1 MICNDG
7 KSCGFSIAQIIH
19 ETVSHKQKTE
29 MKIQKLIVENF
40 RGLKGNQNIID
51 FDNSNIIFLIGQ
63 NNVGKSSFLKAY
75 EFFINP
81 SKKALREDFHNYNT
95 ENPII
100 ITGEFLKEEVD
111 EEDANLNAEPDWI
124 NRWVD
129 ENSKVKVRKTWDT
142 INQKFTKQ
150 TFDPETNEWVS
161 NGFGGLHQKLTK
173 YTPEPIVISAM
184 ENESSLEDKV
194 NKLIQDDFIK
204 KVKEDYPEQ
213 YQTIINQITDLQ
225 QRITGNETVEGFN
238 QDLNTNF
245 QKVFANLTLKIEPK
259 EETNLKVEDAFKKN
273 HSISVQREGIER
285 RETFIQ
291 NGHGVIRQVL
301 FNFLTFLKRN
311 SETLRKEYIIL
322 FEEPELYLHP
332 KVAFNLRKTL
342 YDLADNSPYEI
353 LCATH
358 SPLMIDISKPHSSL
372 VRITKDNNEETKTF
386 QIGHNVFHR
395 DEERKHRV
403 QMINRFNP
411 HICESFYSDKVLL
424 VEGDTETIVYRDI
437 LNRLFPEEEIFVL
450 NTGSKNNIPFFQEIL
465 TNFNIEHYVIHDTD
479 TRLNANGNQ
488 NSAWTLNQRI
498 SEKIDLANEQS
509 ENLAR
514 RYVHVT
520 NFETAHN
527 INLTGK
533 DKPIKAYEFVSN
545 LTMDSD
551 ASCLNWLKDIIGNK
565 EILHNQEFIENTE
578 PI

>member
-1 MICNDG
+1 
-7 KSCGFSIAQIIH
+7 
-19 ETVSHKQKTE
+19 

-95 ENPII
+95 ENPIV

-150 TFDPETNEWVS
+150 TFDPETNEWVL

-184 ENESSLEDKV
+184 ENESTLEDKV

-204 KVKEDYPEQ
+204 RVKEDYPEQ

-238 QDLNTNF
+238 QDLNVNF

-259 EETNLKVEDAFKKN
+259 EETNLKIEDAFKKN
-273 HSISVQREGIER
+273 HSISVQREGIQR
-285 RETFIQ
+285 KETFIQ
-291 NGHGVIRQVL
+291 NGHGVIRQAL

-332 KVAFNLRKTL
+332 KVAFNLRRTL
-342 YDLADNSPYEI
+342 YDLADNSPYQI

-386 QIGHNVFHR
+386 QIGHNVFHK
-395 DEERKHRV
+395 DAERKQRV

-437 LNRLFPEEEIFVL
+437 LNRFFPEEEIFVL

-488 NSAWTLNQRI
+488 NSAWTLNKRI
-498 SEKIDLANEQS
+498 SEKVDLANEQS

-520 NFETAHN
+520 NFEIAHN

-545 LTMDSD
+545 LTMDSN

-565 EILHNQEFIENTE
+565 EILHNQEFIEHSE
-578 PI
+578 SK

>member
-1 MICNDG
+1 
-7 KSCGFSIAQIIH
+7 
-19 ETVSHKQKTE
+19 

-95 ENPII
+95 ENPIV

-150 TFDPETNEWVS
+150 TFDPETNEWVL

-184 ENESSLEDKV
+184 ENESTLEDKV

-238 QDLNTNF
+238 QDLNANF
-245 QKVFANLTLKIEPK
+245 QKVFAKLTLKIEPK

-285 RETFIQ
+285 KETFIQ
-291 NGHGVIRQVL
+291 NGHGVIRQAL

-342 YDLADNSPYEI
+342 YDLADNSPYQI

-395 DEERKHRV
+395 DAERKQRV

-437 LNRLFPEEEIFVL
+437 LNRFFPEEEIFVL

-498 SEKIDLANEQS
+498 SEKIDLANGQN

-545 LTMDSD
+545 LTMDSN